1 MRFSIRSF
9 CSTHSFIMH
18 KGRIMKTTNY
28 RLQTEI
34 EHLTPTSQSE
44 WFKNYV
50 REILESDRPYHAKAD
65 YIGLT
70 FQEIQNKIDYLASD
84 IKELQQL
91 KKTLTEA
98 KAVAQEA
105 TASVLTEYGIDR
117 IDGTA
122 ISSLTITP
130 SKIKTK
136 DKMVITDPYG
146 LMALGYTKVTVDEEA
161 VKEAMSTLEGMNE
174 IDRFV
179 EVSVTTEKI
188 PARIKVNT
196 KRSSANNS
204 EAAELLEQA
213 A

>member
-1 MRFSIRSF
+1 
-9 CSTHSFIMH
+9 
-18 KGRIMKTTNY
+18 MKTTNY

-34 EHLTPTSQSE
+34 EHLTPTSQKN

-50 REILESDRPYHAKAD
+50 REILESDKPYHVKAD

-84 IKELQQL
+84 IKELQGL

-98 KAVAQEA
+98 KTIAQEA
-105 TASVLTEYGIDR
+105 TASVLAEYGIDR

-130 SKIKTK
+130 SKIKTTDKLVVTNK
-136 DKMVITDPYG
+136 DA
-146 LMALGYTKVTVDEEA
+146 LMELGYAKVILDEKA
-161 VKEAMSTLEGMNE
+161 VADAMATIEGMDE
-174 IDRFV
+174 IDKFV
-179 EVSVTTEKI
+179 EVSIVTEEV
-188 PARIKVNT
+188 PARIKINA
-196 KRSSANNS
+196 KRGGANN
-204 EAAELLEQA
+204 EATELLEHA

>member
-1 MRFSIRSF
+1 MK
-9 CSTHSFIMH
+9 STNF
-18 KGRIMKTTNY
+18 

-34 EHLTPTSQSE
+34 EHLTPTSQKD

-50 REILESDRPYHAKAD
+50 REILESDKPYHVKAD
-65 YIGLT
+65 YIGLS
-70 FQEIQNKIDYLASD
+70 FQELQNKIDYLSSD

-98 KAVAQEA
+98 KTIAQEA

-136 DKMVITDPYG
+136 DKLVIIDPYA
-146 LMALGYTKVTVDEEA
+146 LMALGYTKVTVDEDA
-161 VKEAMSTLEGMNE
+161 VRAAMSTIEGMDE
-174 IDRFV
+174 IDKFV
-179 EVSVTTEKI
+179 EVSIITEELS
-188 PARIKVNT
+188 ARIKVNA
-196 KRSSANNS
+196 KRGGANN
-204 EAAELLEQA
+204 EATELLEHA

>member
-1 MRFSIRSF
+1 
-9 CSTHSFIMH
+9 
-18 KGRIMKTTNY
+18 MKTTNY

-34 EHLTPTSQSE
+34 EHLTPASQKD

-50 REILESDRPYHAKAD
+50 RDILESDKPYHAKAD
-65 YIGLT
+65 YIGLS
-70 FQEIQNKIDYLASD
+70 FQELQNKIDYLSSD

-91 KKTLTEA
+91 KKTLSEA
-98 KAVAQEA
+98 KSIAQEA

-130 SKIKTK
+130 TKIKTK
-136 DKMVITDPYG
+136 DKMVITDPYA
-146 LMALGYTKVTVDEEA
+146 LMALGYTKVTVDEDA

-174 IDRFV
+174 IDAYV
-179 EVSVTTEKI
+179 EVSILTEEV

-196 KRSSANNS
+196 KRGSANN
-204 EAAELLEQA
+204 EATELLEHA

>member
-1 MRFSIRSF
+1 
-9 CSTHSFIMH
+9 
-18 KGRIMKTTNY
+18 MKMTNY

-34 EHLTPTSQSE
+34 EHLKPTAKKDY
-44 WFKNYV
+44 FKNYV
-50 REILESDRPYHAKAD
+50 REILESDKPYHVKAD

-70 FQEIQNKIDYLASD
+70 FQEIQNKIYYLSSD

-98 KAVAQEA
+98 KTIAQEA

-136 DKMVITDPYG
+136 DKLVITDPYA
-146 LMALGYTKVTVDEEA
+146 LMALGYTKVTVDEDA
-161 VKEAMSTLEGMNE
+161 VKAAMSTIEGMDE
-174 IDRFV
+174 IDRYV
-179 EVSVTTEKI
+179 EVSVITEEV
-188 PARIKVNT
+188 PARIKINSKRGSVN
-196 KRSSANNS
+196 N
-204 EAAELLEQA
+204 EATELLEHA

>member
-1 MRFSIRSF
+1 
-9 CSTHSFIMH
+9 
-18 KGRIMKTTNY
+18 MKMTNY

-34 EHLTPTSQSE
+34 EHLKPTAKKDY
-44 WFKNYV
+44 FKNYV
-50 REILESDRPYHAKAD
+50 REILESDKPYHVKAD
-65 YIGLT
+65 YIGLS

-98 KAVAQEA
+98 KTIAQEA
-105 TASVLTEYGIDR
+105 TASVLAEYGIDR

-136 DKMVITDPYG
+136 DKLVITDPEA
-146 LMALGYTKVTVDEEA
+146 LKALGYVKVILDEKA
-161 VKEAMSTLEGMNE
+161 VAEAMSTIEGMDE
-174 IDRFV
+174 IDKFV
-179 EVSVTTEKI
+179 EVSIVTEEV
-188 PARIKVNT
+188 PARIKINSKRGSVN
-196 KRSSANNS
+196 N
-204 EAAELLEQA
+204 EAIELLEQA

>member
-1 MRFSIRSF
+1 
-9 CSTHSFIMH
+9 
-18 KGRIMKTTNY
+18 MKTTNY

-34 EHLTPTSQSE
+34 EHLTPTSQKD

-50 REILESDRPYHAKAD
+50 REILESDKPYHVKAD
-65 YIGLT
+65 YIGLS
-70 FQEIQNKIDYLASD
+70 FQELQNKIDYLSSD

-98 KAVAQEA
+98 KTIAQEA
-105 TASVLTEYGIDR
+105 TASVLTEYGINR

-136 DKMVITDPYG
+136 DKLVITNKDA
-146 LMALGYTKVTVDEEA
+146 LMELGYVKVIIDEKA
-161 VKEAMSTLEGMNE
+161 VAEAMSTIEGMDE
-174 IDRFV
+174 IDKFV
-179 EVSVTTEKI
+179 EVSITTEEV
-188 PARIKVNT
+188 PARIKINA
-196 KRSSANNS
+196 KRGSANN
-204 EAAELLEQA
+204 EATELLEA